1 MNFLILTQTGG
12 ILKPFAWIFGLI
24 FDLLYRFLELFHIEN
39 IAVTLVLFTIIV
51 KMLMLPL
58 TIKQQKFSKLSAKMQ
73 PELSAIQEKYKGRK
87 DEQSQRLMQMES
99 QEIYS
104 KYGTN
109 PASGCLPLLITL
121 PLMFAMYRIIYAIP
135 AYVKDINVLFTQIA
149 EVISKQDGF
158 VQYMMDFTKSLQ
170 VTGTNKWAEVAVSA
184 EGVATGSLSVTHII
198 DILTKFGTAQW
209 DNIVT
214 TYPALASL
222 QGNIDKIE
230 HIFSVGKLSIL
241 DSPKAYKEIAGSFW
255 NVALLV
261 PFFAIVTQLGSSLLS
276 KKQNPS
282 NSNSQDNAV
291 GQSMNTM
298 LYVMPFLS
306 GFICYT
312 LPLCIGIY
320 WIINTVVSVIQ
331 QIAINIYIDRMD
343 LDEMIEKN
351 VEKQNKRREK
361 LGVAQGNT
369 MAQFSKAS
377 GKSISY
383 EQMSKPVTTANYA
396 NMSGS
401 STKTANK
408 NKQNVNTDS
417 ADENV
422 KSADEVK
429 APEIKSISGY
439 ANILKRD

>member
-1 MNFLILTQTGG
+1 MNYIVLTQTGG

-24 FDLLYRFLELFHIEN
+24 FDLLYRFLELFGIEN
-39 IAVTLVLFTIIV
+39 IAVTLILFTIIV
-51 KMLMLPL
+51 KMIMLPL
-58 TIKQQKFSKLSAKMQ
+58 TVKQQKFSKLSAKMQ
-73 PELSAIQEKYKGRK
+73 PELSAITEKYKGKK
-87 DEQSQRLMQMES
+87 DEQSQRLQQMETS
-99 QEIYS
+99 EVYA

-135 AYVKDINVLFTQIA
+135 AYVKDINVLFTEIA
-149 EVISKQDGF
+149 EVVSRQDGF
-158 VQYMMDFTKSLQ
+158 VQYMMDLCKSLQ
-170 VTGTNKWAEVAVSA
+170 VTNYTKWTEVAVSA
-184 EGVATGSLSVTHII
+184 EGIATGDLSITHII
-198 DILTKFGTAQW
+198 DILTKFGTANW
-209 DNIVT
+209 DNIVA
-214 TYPALASL
+214 TYPALTAV

-261 PFFAIVTQLGSSLLS
+261 PFFAIVTQLGSSFLS

-282 NSNSQDNAV
+282 SNNSNDNAV
-291 GQSMNTM
+291 GQSMNSM
-298 LYVMPFLS
+298 LYIMPFIS
-306 GFICYT
+306 GIFCYT

-331 QIAINIYIDRMD
+331 QIVINIYIDKMD
-343 LDEMIEKN
+343 LDEMISKN

-369 MAQFSKAS
+369 MAQFSKTS
-377 GKSISY
+377 GKSINY
-383 EQMSKPVTTANYA
+383 EQMSKPVTTSNYA

-401 STKTANK
+401 SSKNANK
-408 NKQNVNTDS
+408 NIKNVNTDS
-417 ADENV
+417 SDINV

-429 APEIKSISGY
+429 APETKSISGY